1 MIYNEVKYSTIKLPK
16 RCRMNN
22 KSKGEIIMASSKK
35 VSLTL
40 EEQIGFSAGEI
51 YNYLHENGT
60 TSFAKMKKELDL
72 KGNFADLGL
81 GWLARENKVEI
92 SQKGP
97 AVKVS
102 LK

>member
-1 MIYNEVKYSTIKLPK
+1 
-16 RCRMNN
+16 
-22 KSKGEIIMASSKK
+22 MATKK

-51 YNYLHENGT
+51 YEYLHTNGT
-60 TSFAKMKKELDL
+60 VSFSKMKKDLDL

-81 GWLARENKVEI
+81 GWLAREDKVEI
-92 SQKGP
+92 SKKGTS
-97 AVKVS
+97 VNVR